1 MHNWEHYSRLPA
13 YFLMATLVASC
24 GGGGGDTLIGQS
36 IDDIKVVSTVG
47 TIVAPVDGA
56 LAVSVLA
63 THDGAAVKQQ
73 AMTVKILSGDAAI
86 LLDGLSEP
94 KTSVSIISDNNGNA
108 SFKLRGLAKNS
119 VGEFEVSYT
128 DANNNQTVKRFPYQV
143 GDNLNTVFDFQ
154 IKPLDGSDNIVSTV
168 GIDSVV
174 KVVAVL
180 KDKSNHPIVG
190 QKIDL
195 TTTIGQLATSS
206 IVTDSAGQAI
216 VELSGAGQSAGSGV
230 VSATLLDAYGNK
242 AANSMSLQI
251 VNDYKLQLSTTQNNI
266 PTGTSDVLLTA
277 FVLDGTGT
285 VVSGASDV
293 KVRFEIVSGGGSLAN
308 VTAVKDGI
316 ATATYN
322 LPKEAKNQNVQLRAI
337 VSGTGVS
344 TSTPPTDLID
354 LSLSGTKVAISSN
367 KVNVSQGDTVELN
380 LLLTNGKGIGIANQQ
395 LNLTASGLVLASPTV
410 KTGADGSVKLL
421 ATVNTNGGNAASS
434 TVSVSDSSLSVSN
447 ATVDLAVSQLSFDV
461 TAPSTQP
468 LPINTDQTI
477 TVNLKDG
484 APVHG
489 RVVKVSTT
497 LGVLNNDA
505 SKVVANVTI
514 VDPTPTDSDYSGTAT
529 FTLNSTFPGESLIEA
544 SAQTAVGA
552 SSPFGLKT
560 AKFVSFVSTI
570 PNKLT
575 IQAEK
580 TTLSA
585 LEPTVLTAKVLDA
598 KDNPVAGV
606 DVVFQREKDPSN
618 GALSNATVSTDKN
631 GLAKVTYTAGSLT
644 TAFNAVSVT
653 ASVPNAPVQLLSTQ
667 PLTVG
672 GKALF
677 VSIGT
682 GGVIGTL
689 KGNAENTTYALP
701 HQVIVTDATGAP
713 IANKDVTLSLVILGY
728 YKGTY
733 VRPAIGD
740 TWAVSQYAACVNEDA
755 NQNGRLEPTE
765 NNLLGTNV
773 FGDADVVD
781 NGDGVLW
788 PGSPVTL
795 SAQTIRTDSNGVAT
809 FDVIYAKS
817 YANWLS
823 VKLIAATAVDGSE
836 SRADRT
842 FATVALAADLK
853 TNILP
858 PGGMISPYGSV
869 KTSDIQTQTDLS
881 GNVYVVTNETGT
893 PCKYRYYPAQ

>member
-1 MHNWEHYSRLPA
+1 MHNWEHYRRLPA

-24 GGGGGDTLIGQS
+24 GGGGDTLVGQS
-36 IDDIKVVSTVG
+36 SDNIKIVSSTG
-47 TIVAPVDGA
+47 AIIAPVDGA
-56 LAVSVLA
+56 LVVSVLA
-63 THDGAAVKQQ
+63 TRDGAAVKSQN
-73 AMTVKILSGDAAI
+73 MTVRILSGEAA
-86 LLDGLSEP
+86 LLVDGLSEP
-94 KTSVSIISDNNGNA
+94 KSSLLVQTDNNGNA

-119 VGEFEVSYT
+119 IGEFEVSYT
-128 DANNNQTVKRFPYQV
+128 DSSNNQTVKRFSYQV
-143 GDNLNTVFDFQ
+143 GENLNTVFDFTV
-154 IKPLDGSDNIVSTV
+154 KPIDGSDNIISTV

-180 KDKSNHPIVG
+180 KDKSNKPIVG
-190 QKIDL
+190 QKVDL
-195 TTTIGQLATSS
+195 KTTIGQLKAESV
-206 IVTDSAGQAI
+206 ITDSAGQAI

-230 VSATLLDAYGNK
+230 VSASLVDANGNR
-242 AANSMSLQI
+242 AANSMSVEI
-251 VNDYKLQLSTTQNNI
+251 VNDYKLQLSTTQNEI
-266 PTGTSDVLLTA
+266 PTGTSDVVLTA

-285 VVSGASDV
+285 VVSGNTDV
-293 KVRFEIVSGGGSLAN
+293 KVRFEIVSGGGSLSN
-308 VTAVKDGI
+308 VSAVKDGI
-316 ATATYN
+316 STATYN
-322 LPKEAKNQNVQLRAI
+322 LPKEAKNQHVQLRAI

-344 TSTPPTDLID
+344 TSSPPTGLID
-354 LSLSGTKVAISSN
+354 LSLSGTKVSIASN
-367 KVNVSQGDTVELN
+367 KVNVSQGDKVELN
-380 LLLTNGKGIGIANQQ
+380 LLLTNGKGIGIANQS
-395 LNLTASGLVLASPTV
+395 LKLTASGLVLASPTV
-410 KTGADGSVKLL
+410 QTGADGSVKVQ

-434 TVSVSDSSLSVSN
+434 TVTVSDSSLDVSSS
-447 ATVDLAVSQLSFDV
+447 TVDLAVSQLSFDV
-461 TAPSTQP
+461 TAPSSSP
-468 LPINTDQTI
+468 LPINTNQTI

-484 APVHG
+484 TPVNG
-489 RVVKVSTT
+489 RTVNISTT
-497 LGVLNNDA
+497 LGVLNGSA
-505 SKVVANVTI
+505 SNVVANVTI
-514 VDPTPTDSDYSGTAT
+514 VDPTPADTDYSGTAT

-544 SAQTAVGA
+544 SAQTAVGPT
-552 SSPFGLKT
+552 SPFGLKT
-560 AKFVSFVSTI
+560 AKFISFVSTT

-585 LEPTVLTAKVLDA
+585 LEPTVLTAKVLDE

-618 GALSNATVSTDKN
+618 GALSNATVSTDRN

-653 ASVPNAPVQLLSTQ
+653 ASVPNAPIKLLSVQ

-689 KGNAENTTYALP
+689 PGNAGNTTYALP

-733 VRPAIGD
+733 VFPIIGD
-740 TWAVSQYAACVNEDA
+740 TWAVRQYASCVNEDA
-755 NQNGRLEPTE
+755 NQNGRLEANE

-781 NGDGVLW
+781 NQDGVLW

-795 SAQTIRTDSNGVAT
+795 SAQTIRTDANGVAT

-842 FATVALAADLK
+842 FSTVALAADLK

-869 KTSDIQTQTDLS
+869 RSSDIQAQTD
-881 GNVYVVTNETGT
+881 ETGT

>member
-1 MHNWEHYSRLPA
+1 MHNWEYYRRLPA

-24 GGGGGDTLIGQS
+24 GGGGDTLVGQS
-36 IDDIKVVSTVG
+36 SDNIKIVSSTG
-47 TIVAPVDGA
+47 AIIAPVDGA
-56 LAVSVLA
+56 LVVTVLA
-63 THDGAAVKQQ
+63 TRDGAVAVKQQ
-73 AMTVKILSGDAAI
+73 SMTVRILSGEAA
-86 LLDGLSEP
+86 LLVDGLSEP
-94 KTSVSIISDNNGNA
+94 KSSLLVQTDNNGNA

-119 VGEFEVSYT
+119 IGEFEISYT
-128 DANNNQTVKRFPYQV
+128 DASNNQTVKRFSYQV
-143 GDNLNTVFDFQ
+143 GENLNTVFNFVV
-154 IKPLDGSDNIVSTV
+154 KPLDGSDNIISTV
-168 GIDSVV
+168 GVDSVV

-180 KDKSNHPIVG
+180 KDKSNNPIVG

-195 TTTIGQLATSS
+195 KTTIGQLKAESA
-206 IVTDSAGQAI
+206 ITDSAGQAI
-216 VELSGAGQSAGSGV
+216 VELSGAGQSAGSGL
-230 VSATLLDAYGNK
+230 VSATLVDANGNK
-242 AANSMSLQI
+242 AANSMSVEI
-251 VNDYKLQLSTTQNNI
+251 VNDYKLQLSTTQNEI

-285 VVSGASDV
+285 VVSGSTDV
-293 KVRFEIVSGGGSLAN
+293 KVRFEIVSGGGSLSN
-308 VTAVKDGI
+308 VSAVKDGI
-316 ATATYN
+316 STATYN
-322 LPKEAKNQNVQLRAI
+322 LPREAKNQHVQLRAI

-344 TSTPPTDLID
+344 TSSPPTGLID
-354 LSLSGTKVAISSN
+354 LSLSGTKVSIASN
-367 KVNVSQGDTVELN
+367 KVNVSQGDKVELN
-380 LLLTNGKGIGIANQQ
+380 LLLTNGKGIGIANQI
-395 LNLTASGLVLASPTV
+395 LKLTANGLVLASPTV
-410 KTGADGSVKLL
+410 QTGADGSVKVQ

-434 TVSVSDSSLSVSN
+434 TVTVSDSSLGVSSS
-447 ATVDLAVSQLSFDV
+447 TVDLAVSQLSFDV
-461 TAPSTQP
+461 TAPSSSP
-468 LPINTDQTI
+468 LPINTNQII
-477 TVNLKDG
+477 TVSLKDG
-484 APVHG
+484 TPVNG
-489 RVVKVSTT
+489 RAVKVSTT
-497 LGVLNNDA
+497 LGVLNGSPSN
-505 SKVVANVTI
+505 VVANLTI
-514 VDPTPTDSDYSGTAT
+514 VDPTPADTEYSGTAT

-544 SAQTAVGA
+544 SAQTAVSA
-552 SSPFGLKT
+552 TSPYSLKT

-585 LEPTVLTAKVLDA
+585 LEPTVLTAKVLDE

-618 GALSNATVSTDKN
+618 GALSNATVSTDRN

-653 ASVPNAPVQLLSTQ
+653 ASVPNAPLPLLSVQ

-689 KGNAENTTYALP
+689 PGNASSTTYALP

-740 TWAVSQYAACVNEDA
+740 TWAVNQYASCVNEDA
-755 NQNGRLEPTE
+755 NQNGRLEANE

-781 NGDGVLW
+781 NQDGVLW

-795 SAQTIRTDSNGVAT
+795 SAQTIRTDVNGVAT

-842 FATVALAADLK
+842 FSTIALAADMK
-853 TNILP
+853 TTILP

-869 KTSDIQTQTDLS
+869 KSIDIQTATDFS
-881 GNVYVVTNETGT
+881 GNVYTVTNETGT